1 MKLNSAQTKRL
12 VKALY
17 DDEVTQNALF
27 AVFLEDVP
35 VYRAEQLFN
44 QKHNTLKSKVNK
56 VKKNA
61 TLIETV
67 MDIK

>member
-17 DDEVTQNALF
+17 NDEVTQNALF

-61 TLIETV
+61 ALIETV

>member
-1 MKLNSAQTKRL
+1 M
-12 VKALY
+12 
-17 DDEVTQNALF
+17 
-27 AVFLEDVP
+27 P

-61 TLIETV
+61 ALIETV